1 MNDSNP
7 TPQPTP
13 QDDLAPLDDFEQQ
26 WVDQLAQREPDLV
39 QSEEAFV
46 QAVMQQAEVASAAGS
61 IPTIIGRIGTA
72 ALPYA
77 IAAALLLAAF
87 VGWVVLTG
95 DTTQTPGQPP
105 IVHQPN
111 DPTQPIDGSSV
122 VTNVRPKIEL
132 GKLIAN
138 VQSTATSPANTLIA
152 TVSEVPQTLSID
164 RLFDLLGDSVPDLQE
179 ILAPLKP
186 NDEQSRA

>member
-1 MNDSNP
+1 MNDTNP
-7 TPQPTP
+7 THPENSP

-39 QSEEAFV
+39 QSEDAFV
-46 QAVMQQAEVASAAGS
+46 QSVMQAEATSLASDVPAV
-61 IPTIIGRIGTA
+61 IGRIGTV

-87 VGWVVLTG
+87 VGWYVLTDG
-95 DTTQTPGQPP
+95 ATNTPSEPS
-105 IVHQPN
+105 IVKESTN
-111 DPTQPIDGSSV
+111 PTQPIDGSSV
-122 VTNVRPKIEL
+122 ATHARPKIEL

-138 VQSTATSPANTLIA
+138 VQSTATSPANTLTA
-152 TVSEVPQTLSID
+152 TVSEVPETLSID